1 MWDASEISG
10 YRDYIIISCPQDE
23 LPNCF
28 VGVVCKW
35 LPAPSEL

>member
-1 MWDASEISG
+1 MWDIDASEIS
-10 YRDYIIISCPQDE
+10 DYIIISCPQDE
-23 LPNCF
+23 LPNCC